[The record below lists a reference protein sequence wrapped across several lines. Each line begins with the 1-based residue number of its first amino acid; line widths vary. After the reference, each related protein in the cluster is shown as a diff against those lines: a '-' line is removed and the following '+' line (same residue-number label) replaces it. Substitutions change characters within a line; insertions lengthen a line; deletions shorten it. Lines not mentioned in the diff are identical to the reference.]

1 MPSSTSSL
9 PSFSTKNNPDTYESH
24 VQLEKLDLKQVTQVI
39 QDVSEKLEDVDTR
52 VLLARQLKAALHSV
66 LRNTGTTTNVEAVDV
81 LSSAINATK
90 KKDDEVESVISPK
103 LSFTTSSSQ
112 HYLDTFD
119 LWEPILLFSLD
130 WPQSYTTLRLA
141 GCCFCCEIV
150 KFCFSRPIPKALF

>member
-112 HYLDTFD
+112 HYL
-119 LWEPILLFSLD
+119 
-130 WPQSYTTLRLA
+130 
-141 GCCFCCEIV
+141 V
-150 KFCFSRPIPKALF
+150 KLSN